1 MASEPAW
8 SKTYQA
14 YTNYRNGYFAR
25 SNVKSKLEQVRAF
38 YSGEQYEKTR
48 DDLPKPLINICRET
62 VQKYVAKVLETP
74 VHISFLSD
82 QDDITLKKLDDFYE
96 YQTGEIDDNE
106 IRSEIVERGFVDG
119 IGISL
124 TAFDQ
129 DTEGL
134 HSSFKG
140 FLKRQVI
147 PFEDTFWENPF
158 NRNVQDQGY
167 IGYFSQMS
175 IKSVK
180 EILKNEYKGETN
192 TKEYKRKLD
201 LIKPEDYYTNTNS
214 YTNYDTNLIDAEIIN
229 VYVLLFRVEGEVY
242 FDMST
247 KYCSL
252 FKKSHAL
259 NPSKNDVEIEEQ
271 EDLDSEKYLVFA
283 KAEKRKDS
291 EDSKKKFSR
300 YPVQVFIPYPLTR
313 SLIGESVITML
324 IPNQKN
330 INYIFLLVML
340 IIQNH
345 AMPKILVK
353 PDTLNGQEYDNSPN
367 QIIVDYTSLASGT
380 QWGITRLNGD
390 GAINSNLLDIGST
403 LIALTQNIF
412 GTNNLSASGSD
423 LSGFAYQQIIAQSN
437 LILEQPQQRYFHY
450 LKETAKND
458 LLYFKFYIDDSVNYY
473 GVRSEPETR
482 LQERYRE
489 LSQEVEAIDNANPR
503 ALPKPKRFEKIELK
517 KEIFDQNFAVLVDVE
532 VGVAS
537 SVVSE
542 SQHYQTIFQYIASGN
557 IGADTIRLLVE
568 NDPALSA
575 KLRQRFAASLD
586 ALEVSQIAM
595 KDAEI
600 SKLKEVIN
608 NLVGNLKT
616 ANSNLEYLKARDDA
630 REKALKETSKEA
642 QAVVKTALD
651 NQGTLLSESEVKS
664 NNAKG
669 ISGTSF
675 SSPAN

>member
-1 MASEPAW
+1 MQEPVW

-14 YTNYRNGYFAR
+14 YNNYRNGYFST
-25 SNVKSKLEQVRAF
+25 SNVKTKLEQVRAF
-38 YSGEQYEKTR
+38 YSGKQYEETS

-74 VHISFLSD
+74 SHISFVSD
-82 QDDITLKKLDDFYE
+82 KDDVTLKKLDDFYE
-96 YQTGEIDDNE
+96 YQTNEIDDEE
-106 IRSEIVERGFVDG
+106 IRSEVVERGFVDG
-119 IGISL
+119 IGVSL
-124 TAFDQ
+124 TAFDH
-129 DTEGL
+129 DTDGL
-134 HSSFKG
+134 YSSFKG

-158 NRNVQDQGY
+158 NKNVQDQAY

-175 IKSVK
+175 IKSAK
-180 EILKNEYKGETN
+180 EILKSEYQGETN
-192 TKEYKRKLD
+192 TKEYKEKLD
-201 LIKPEDYYTNTNS
+201 LIKPEDYYTKTDG
-214 YTNYDTNLIDAEIIN
+214 YANYDTNLIDAEIIN
-229 VYVLLFRVEGEVY
+229 VYVLLYRVDGEVY

-259 NPSKNDVEIEEQ
+259 NPSKNDVNFNEKDIV
-271 EDLDSEKYLVFA
+271 DSEKYLIFA
-283 KAEKRKDS
+283 KAEKKANS
-291 EDSKKKFSR
+291 QNSKKKFSR

-367 QIIVDYTSLASGT
+367 QIIVDYTSITSGT

-412 GTNNLSASGSD
+412 GTNNLTASGSD

-437 LILEQPQQRYFHY
+437 LILEQPQKRYFHY

-458 LLYFKFYIDDSVNYY
+458 LLYFRFYIDDDVNYY
-473 GVRSEPETR
+473 GIRNEPETR
-482 LQERYRE
+482 VNERYRE
-489 LSQEVEAIDNANPR
+489 LSQNMEVMNNPNNPR
-503 ALPKPKRFEKIELK
+503 TLPKATRVEKIKLDK
-517 KEIFDQNFAVLVDVE
+517 SVFDGDFNVLVDVE

-537 SVVSE
+537 SVISE
-542 SQHYQTIFQYIASGN
+542 SQHYQTIFQYVASGN
-557 IGADTIRLLVE
+557 IDADKIRVLVE

-575 KLRQRFAASLD
+575 KLRQRFTASLD
-586 ALEVSQIAM
+586 ELEMSQIAM
-595 KDAEI
+595 KDEEI
-600 SKLKEVIN
+600 ARLKQVVE
-608 NLVGNLKT
+608 NLVSNLKT
-616 ANSNLEYLKARDDA
+616 ANSNLDILKARDSA
-630 REKALKETSKEA
+630 REKAVKDTTKEA

-651 NQGTLLSESEVKS
+651 NQGGLLSESEVKS